1 MHIQSFAAK
10 ARQRGVSTL
19 VVAIVLLIAATFLT
33 FFAAKVGMQ
42 EQRMSGNDYRHKEAF
57 ATAEAGL
64 DRAKA
69 FLAANRMDFATW
81 GWTACAGTET
91 APPCGDGT
99 ANLFG
104 TAWSWINVFSES
116 SGAALAGLNWPAS
129 TTDGPFILTQAAPAA
144 VSPTTSF
151 QPVVLAAQAQS
162 LDGTG
167 RAVVRQSMSRYL
179 IAQPGPVPPVMAPTV
194 PLGGNFTVVGNP
206 NHDLDPMEVTLAN
219 CDSLT
224 GSGQMLSIWSE
235 GAVPVS
241 GTWKT
246 CGFGA
251 FRDTQNPPNR
261 CIGPGI
267 VDPVTGSAPTMS
279 QCNCQ
284 DNAAEKSPYSG
295 GSTGSGVGIND
306 DVVDSDPDF
315 PGDIFLYVF
324 GRTKAAVKASAAAA
338 GNLLPNCDSLDAT
351 STGLFWITGDCD
363 MPANSTIGS
372 RAAPA
377 IVVFEGDASFQ
388 SNSHAWGMVVGADMQ
403 RTCPGATPT
412 DPYSVDTACTTT
424 AASPNEVDIAGTF
437 TIHGAMISEGE
448 IDGSGDYKAVYDPC
462 VFAAMGAGT
471 SFDQYGPV
479 AGSWN
484 DAL

>member
-1 MHIQSFAAK
+1 MHTHIPAAGH
-10 ARQRGVSTL
+10 RQRGVSTL

-33 FFAAKVGMQ
+33 FFAAKIGMQ

-57 ATAEAGL
+57 STAEAGL

-91 APPCGDGT
+91 TPPCGDGT
-99 ANLFG
+99 ANLFN
-104 TAWSWINVFSES
+104 TNWSWINVYRRS
-116 SGAALAGLNWPAS
+116 SGAALAGLNWPQS
-129 TTDGPFILTQAAPAA
+129 TADGPFILTR
-144 VSPTTSF
+144 TTGDSF
-151 QPVVLAAQAQS
+151 QPVVLAAQARS

-179 IAQPGPVPPVMAPTV
+179 IAQPGPVPPIMAPTV

-206 NHDLDPMEVTLAN
+206 NHDLDLTEVTLAN

-235 GAVPVS
+235 GAVPTS

-246 CGFGA
+246 CSAGS
-251 FRDTQNPPNR
+251 FREGTSSTANR
-261 CIGPGI
+261 CIGVGI
-267 VDPVTGSAPTMS
+267 PDPATGDGPSTDAEWHS
-279 QCNCQ
+279 CNCQ

-295 GSTGSGVGIND
+295 GSTGSGVGINE

-324 GRTKAAVKASAAAA
+324 GRPKSAVKASAAAA
-338 GNLLPNCDSLDAT
+338 GHILPDCSSLNAS
-351 STGLFWITGDCD
+351 STGLYWVTGNCD
-363 MPANSTIGS
+363 MPANSTVGS

-377 IVVFEGDASFQ
+377 IVVFEGNASFR
-388 SNSHAWGMVVGADMQ
+388 SNSHFWGMVVGADMQ
-403 RTCPGATPT
+403 RSCPGATPT
-412 DPYSVDTACTTT
+412 DPYSVDTACTSTDGT
-424 AASPNEVDIAGTF
+424 PNEVDVNGTF
-437 TIHGAMISEGE
+437 TVHGAMIVEGE
-448 IDGSGDYKAVYDPC
+448 VDGVGDYKAVYDPC